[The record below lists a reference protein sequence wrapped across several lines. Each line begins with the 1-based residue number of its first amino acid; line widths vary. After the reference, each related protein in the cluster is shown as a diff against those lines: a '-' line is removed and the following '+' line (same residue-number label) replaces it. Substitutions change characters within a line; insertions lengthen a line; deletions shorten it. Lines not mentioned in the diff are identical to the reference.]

1 MEKSGLFRIGD
12 VAKLFHV
19 SVGILRH
26 YEKEGLLRPE
36 YTDHETG
43 YRYYSTRQF
52 ECLNTIRYLR
62 VLDMP
67 LEQIA
72 DFLNNRDIDKIQM
85 MLRQQ
90 KEAVI
95 NKQKKLKI
103 IERKIENRLR
113 QIEDAL
119 SSELDT
125 IQVKHIAS
133 RRIAWIESSYSIE
146 SYLDLE
152 SSIRQLEQDQ
162 RDTVVFLGKVG
173 VGITKDR
180 LLKGQYDK
188 YDMVFLILDK
198 EDAYSGPVEELPEET
213 CVTLR
218 FCGSHMSSAE
228 QYEKMADFI
237 TEHQFHITG
246 FSKEITMID
255 YGMTD
260 DTKKFVTEIQIPVA
274 DLKHCHSL

>member
-1 MEKSGLFRIGD
+1 MEKSGLFQIGE
-12 VAKLFHV
+12 VAKMFHI
-19 SVGILRH
+19 SVGTLRH
-26 YEKEGLLRPE
+26 YEKSGLLQPE
-36 YTDHETG
+36 YTDNETG

-72 DFLNNRDIDKIQM
+72 DFLNNRDVDRMQI

-90 KEAVI
+90 KETVI
-95 NKQKKLKI
+95 SKQKELKI
-103 IERKIENRLR
+103 IESKIENRLR

-125 IQVKHIAS
+125 ICIRQFEP
-133 RRIAWIESSYSIE
+133 RRIAWIENTLFIS

-152 SSIRQLEQDQ
+152 TSIRQLEQHQ
-162 RDTVVFLGKVG
+162 RNTVVFLGKVG
-173 VGITKDR
+173 VGISREKLLNGEYDR
-180 LLKGQYDK
+180 YDK
-188 YDMVFLILDK
+188 VFLLLDK
-198 EDAYSGPVEELPEET
+198 EDAYSGPIEEVPEET

-218 FCGSHMSSAE
+218 FCGGHKEAFVY
-228 QYEKMADFI
+228 YERLMDFI
-237 TEHQFHITG
+237 SEQKFRISG

-255 YGMTD
+255 YGITD
-260 DTKKFVTEIQIPVA
+260 DTEKFVTEIQIPISHGEA
-274 DLKHCHSL
+274 QS

>member
-1 MEKSGLFRIGD
+1 MEKSGLFQIGD
-12 VAKLFHV
+12 VAKMFHI
-19 SVGILRH
+19 SVGTLRH
-26 YEKEGLLRPE
+26 YEKSGLLQPE
-36 YTDHETG
+36 YTDKETG

-72 DFLNNRDIDKIQM
+72 AFLNNRNVDRMQI

-90 KEAVI
+90 KETVI
-95 NKQKKLKI
+95 SKQKELKI

-125 IQVKHIAS
+125 ICIRQFAP
-133 RRIAWIESSYSIE
+133 RRIAWIENTLSIN

-152 SSIRQLEQDQ
+152 TSIRQLEQHQ
-162 RDTVVFLGKVG
+162 RNTVVFLGKVG
-173 VGITKDR
+173 VGIAREKLLNGEYDR
-180 LLKGQYDK
+180 YDK
-188 YDMVFLILDK
+188 VFLLLDK
-198 EDAYSGPVEELPEET
+198 EDAYSGPIEEVPEET

-218 FCGSHMSSAE
+218 FCGGHKEAFVY
-228 QYEKMADFI
+228 YERLMDFI
-237 TEHQFHITG
+237 SEQKFRISG

-255 YGMTD
+255 YGITD
-260 DTKKFVTEIQIPVA
+260 DTEKFVTEIQIPIS
-274 DLKHCHSL
+274 HSEAQS

>member
-1 MEKSGLFRIGD
+1 MEKGGFFKIGD
-12 VAKLFHV
+12 VAKMFHV
-19 SVGILRH
+19 SVGTLRH
-26 YEKEGLLRPE
+26 YEKSGLLQPE
-36 YTDHETG
+36 YTDDETG

-72 DFLNNRDIDKIQM
+72 DFLNNRDVDKMQM

-90 KEAVI
+90 KKAVI
-95 NKQKKLKI
+95 NKQKELKI
-103 IERKIENRLR
+103 IERKIEHRLR

-125 IQVKHIAS
+125 IKVKSIAP
-133 RRIAWIESSYSIE
+133 RRIAWIESKLSIE

-152 SSIRQLEQDQ
+152 SSIRRLEQDQ

-173 VGITKDR
+173 VGIAKEK

-188 YDMVFLILDK
+188 YDMVFLLLDK
-198 EDAYSGPVEELPEET
+198 EDIYSGPIEELPEET

-218 FCGSHMSSAE
+218 FCGSHMNSAV

-237 TEHQFHITG
+237 SEHKFHITG

-255 YGMTD
+255 YGITD
-260 DTKKFVTEIQIPVA
+260 DTKKFVTEIQIPVS
-274 DLKHCHSL
+274 DCIR